1 MTKEEWVESEM
12 ENVWQD
18 QKFITHVLREYF
30 WNNVKNLSNEEFKQF
45 LIEHGWDLD
54 NEE

>member
-1 MTKEEWVESEM
+1 MTKEEWVESEL

-18 QKFITHVLREYF
+18 QKFIKHVLHEYF
-30 WNNVKNLSNEEFKQF
+30 WNNVKDLSNEEFKQH